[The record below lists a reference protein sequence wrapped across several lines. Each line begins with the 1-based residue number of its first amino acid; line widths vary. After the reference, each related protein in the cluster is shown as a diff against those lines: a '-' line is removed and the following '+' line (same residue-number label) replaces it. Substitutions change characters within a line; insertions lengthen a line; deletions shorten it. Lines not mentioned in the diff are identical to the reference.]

1 MHLLSKKRLL
11 LGAVLLLAC
20 LILLPILLL
29 FSSWLQIDKGL
40 WQHLLETSL
49 FELVRNTF
57 YLMLGVGAGVACLG
71 VGLAYLVTRTEY
83 PGRRFFEWAFML
95 PLAIPAYV
103 LAFVSI
109 ALYDYSGALQ
119 THMRDIW
126 GLSTHWFPP
135 IRSTGGVIFVLVL
148 ALYPYVYLLARQA
161 FLRQKAAPL
170 EAARLM
176 GLNPW
181 QRFFRVTLPMARPAI
196 VAGVALALMEA
207 LADFGAVSIFNFD
220 TFTTAIYKSWI
231 GFFDINTAA
240 QLSTLLMLFVV
251 FLLLAEK
258 GFRGRAEFAEAQNAA
273 AVEPQLLNGWQS
285 YFAQLLSWGVVTLAF
300 LIPIAQLILWLF
312 DSEVRMTTEALITLS
327 SHTLALGAVAA
338 LLTLLIAL
346 IFALAKRRSK
356 KAPWLGAALSF
367 STMGYAVPG
376 SVLAIAI
383 MVFLSHTDNAINAV
397 ILVFIDNGAPRPWLM
412 GTLVGLLLAYCIRFL
427 RLAFGPIDAAF
438 KQLNP
443 RLEEAARLLGES
455 SLGVMRRVSLP
466 LVGSGCLSAYL
477 LVMVEVF
484 KEMPAT
490 LLIRPF
496 GWDTL
501 AVKVYELTSEG
512 EWERAATP
520 ALLIVLVGLIPLMIL
535 MRQKPMEKRRELQ

>member
-1 MHLLSKKRLL
+1 MHLFAKRNLFL
-11 LGAVLLLAC
+11 ILVLLLA
-20 LILLPILLL
+20 LMVVLPIFLL
-29 FSSWLQIDKGL
+29 FTAWQTIDADL
-40 WQHLLETSL
+40 WQHLLDTSL
-49 FELVRNTF
+49 LELIQNTL
-57 YLMLGVGAGVACLG
+57 YLMFGVGMGVCILG
-71 VGLAYLVTRTEY
+71 VGLAYLTTRTQY
-83 PGRRFFEWAFML
+83 PGRRWFEWAFIL
-95 PLAIPAYV
+95 PLAMPAYV

-109 ALYDYSGALQ
+109 ALYDYSGQVQSYMRGAWGLQ
-119 THMRDIW
+119 THW
-126 GLSTHWFPP
+126 VPE

-161 FLRQKAAPL
+161 FLRQRAAPL

-176 GLNPW
+176 GLTPW
-181 QRFFRVTLPMARPAI
+181 QRFYRVTLPMARPAI

-231 GFFDINTAA
+231 GFFDINTAS
-240 QLSTLLMLFVV
+240 QLSTLLLFWIV
-251 FLLLAEK
+251 FLLLADK
-258 GFRGRAEFAEAQNAA
+258 GLRGPAEFSEGQSAA
-273 AVEPQLLNGWQS
+273 PVEPQQLKGWRS
-285 YFAQLLSWGVVTLAF
+285 GLAQLVSWGIVTLAF
-300 LIPIAQLILWLF
+300 LIPLAQLIFWQF
-312 DSEVRMTTEALITLS
+312 DAGLRLSGKTLVTLA
-327 SHTLALGAVAA
+327 SHTLVLGAGAA
-338 LLTLLIAL
+338 LLTLCIAL
-346 IFALAKRRSK
+346 LFALAKRQHGKTS
-356 KAPWLGAALSF
+356 WIGAALSF

-383 MVFLSHTDNAINAV
+383 MVFLSQVDETIN
-397 ILVFIDNGAPRPWLM
+397 LVLSYFSDGWTQKPWLL
-412 GTLVGLLLAYCIRFL
+412 GTLVGLVLAYCVRFL
-427 RLAFGPIDAAF
+427 RLSFGPIEAAF

-455 SLGVMRRVSLP
+455 SLGVMRRISLP
-466 LVGSGCLSAYL
+466 LIGSGCLSAYL

-520 ALLIVLVGLIPLMIL
+520 ALLIVVVGLIPLMIL
-535 MRQKPMEKRRELQ
+535 MRQKPMEKHRELQ